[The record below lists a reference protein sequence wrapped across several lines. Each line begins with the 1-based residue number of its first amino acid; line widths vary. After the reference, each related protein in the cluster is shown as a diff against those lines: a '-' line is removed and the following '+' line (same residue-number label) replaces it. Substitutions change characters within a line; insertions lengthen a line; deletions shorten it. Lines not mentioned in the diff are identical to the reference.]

1 MKLISNQV
9 WVQLSESIMFWLN
22 SGKESHRGFF
32 SYIWVL
38 SAFVENHLNLPTL
51 TYSNHTAESIEIYLI
66 FLQFGSPFCASPFYV
81 RAKRNDLWEEEYVL
95 GDALYVLNH
104 PCNFPCA
111 KGLKWQPLE
120 NNYMKHHVWAKCEM
134 SPVPTEAIDIFI
146 KY

>member
-22 SGKESHRGFF
+22 SGKESHWVFF
-32 SYIWVL
+32 L
-38 SAFVENHLNLPTL
+38 HMSAFCFCNHLNLPTL